1 MPISIPQI
9 QTYHPWAWQPIKAPA
24 YQKLKDL
31 VIKWQPAEVLQ
42 LDSARLHSCLLEA
55 AESQENWLLHPCI
68 HPLTLQSQP
77 RIQSDFQL
85 AIWIAAHV
93 DAPLG
98 RVYVPY
104 PLWAWGLNG
113 GKRVDSGFHVL
124 QELGVGLANQPE
136 NCAIALD
143 VWSDSIGFPFPDSLY
158 PDEWCWAANETLS
171 DQQQQRLQQEI
182 VVFLN
187 AMHLLTTRLP
197 ECADWVTSI
206 TQVVIP
212 FHRQVGN
219 SFKSSSNV
227 GLPGVVFFDLH
238 GGEMQILEALVHES
252 AHLHFCVAEAGGL
265 LVDPNHHG
273 KYKSA
278 LRKEPRPL
286 RGIYL
291 AYHALAYMC
300 ALYTECLNRGI
311 ITGYE
316 EELQSL
322 RAKRDESEHTLA
334 CNQQFLTECGIEF
347 FEQTRQVSSYGS

>member
-1 MPISIPQI
+1 MPTSTPPI
-9 QTYHPWAWQPIKAPA
+9 QTCSPWAWQPTKAPA

-31 VIKWQPAEVLQ
+31 VFKWQSAGVLK
-42 LDSARLHSCLLEA
+42 LDSAVLHRCLLEA
-55 AESQENWLLHPCI
+55 AERQEKWLLHPCS

-85 AIWIAAHV
+85 AVWMAAHV
-93 DAPLG
+93 NASLG
-98 RVYVPY
+98 SVYVPY
-104 PLWAWGLNG
+104 TLWAWGPNG
-113 GKRVDSGFHVL
+113 GMRVDPGLYDL

-136 NCAIALD
+136 NFAIALD
-143 VWSDSIGFPFPDSLY
+143 VWSDSVGFPFPDSLY
-158 PDEWCWAANETLS
+158 PDEWCWSASRTLS
-171 DQQQQRLQQEI
+171 DAQQQRLQQEI
-182 VVFLN
+182 VLFLN

-197 ECADWVTSI
+197 ECADWVTSV

-238 GGEMQILEALVHES
+238 GGEIQILEALVHES
-252 AHLHFCVAEAGGL
+252 AHLHFCVAEAGGS

-278 LRKEPRPL
+278 LRTDARPL

-291 AYHALAYMC
+291 AYHALAYIC
-300 ALYTECLNRGI
+300 VFYTEYLKRGI

-322 RAKRDESEHTLA
+322 RAKRDDSEHTLA
-334 CNQQFLTECGIEF
+334 CNQQFLTQFGIEF
-347 FEQTRQVSSYGS
+347 FEQTRKVSSYGS